1 MNKRTIYVARDKNG
15 TLAIFNLKPILD
27 PDSGEWI
34 AKDGKFT
41 EIDNREYRYV
51 TFENSPVEYS
61 ISDGNDFDKYETTTT
76 NVCVGDVYKYK
87 HGVFYVGSIEG
98 SNLCYIDSIQFDG
111 NGNVVIHEN
120 IIFYIDDFDT
130 FEELER
136 VNSDTF
142 QEIMFN
148 AKAYVEATRVEE
160 KSKQMLN
167 DLFENLKGFRI

>member
-1 MNKRTIYVARDKNG
+1 MNEQMNEQEMTTI
-15 TLAIFNLKPILD
+15 
-27 PDSGEWI
+27 
-34 AKDGKFT
+34 
-41 EIDNREYRYV
+41 
-51 TFENSPVEYS
+51 
-61 ISDGNDFDKYETTTT
+61 

-87 HGVFYVGSIEG
+87 DGVFYVGSTDG
-98 SNLCYIDSIQFDG
+98 SNLCYIDLIQFDG
-111 NGNVVIHEN
+111 YGNVAINEN
-120 IIFYIDDFDT
+120 IIYYIDDFDT

-142 QEIMFN
+142 RDIMLN

>member
-1 MNKRTIYVARDKNG
+1 MRKKTWRERNFLV
-15 TLAIFNLKPILD
+15 
-27 PDSGEWI
+27 
-34 AKDGKFT
+34 KF
-41 EIDNREYRYV
+41 
-51 TFENSPVEYS
+51 FS
-61 ISDGNDFDKYETTTT
+61 ISIILYCHDVVTDKINKYMNEQINELEVTMT
-76 NVCVGDVYKYK
+76 NACVCVGDVYKHK
-87 HGVFYVGSIEG
+87 HGVFNVRSIEG

-111 NGNVVIHEN
+111 NGNVVIWEN

-130 FEELER
+130 FEELEH

-148 AKAYVEATRVEE
+148 AKAYVEATHIEE

>member
-1 MNKRTIYVARDKNG
+1 MNEQMN
-15 TLAIFNLKPILD
+15 
-27 PDSGEWI
+27 EQ
-34 AKDGKFT
+34 
-41 EIDNREYRYV
+41 EM
-51 TFENSPVEYS
+51 
-61 ISDGNDFDKYETTTT
+61 TTT
-76 NVCVGDVYKYK
+76 NVCVGDVYKHK

-111 NGNVVIHEN
+111 NGNVVIYEN

-142 QEIMFN
+142 RDIMFN